1 MAPSAS
7 AQSSSLSSQLD
18 LWSDRL
24 RPVISSFAAS
34 NLFVAR
40 PLPEERAFLRDLVLT
55 AVGGVEATYTGP
67 ELSSEEHAL
76 YLAVLHMGRDLPLPQ
91 HPVVEFVAVDLLR
104 ALGWNESAR
113 EYQRLHEGL
122 LRLSAAVLSLR
133 DPRRG
138 AGYAGALIQ
147 SFEWQD
153 VRGQNLSHWRV
164 SFNPRLATLFVPELV
179 SYLDWEVYRQIDGRE
194 RLLTWLHMFVS
205 AHDGGIP
212 ILVSKVHELCGSKQK
227 SLAGFRRSLERALAQ
242 LQMHGVLARYE
253 ITRRGLLTYSRIQP
267 AGALPGMGRRAMSP

>member
-1 MAPSAS
+1 MPQSAS
-7 AQSSSLSSQLD
+7 AATSLSSQLD

-40 PLPEERAFLRDLVLT
+40 PLSDEREFLRDVVLT

-91 HPVVEFVAVDLLR
+91 HPMVQFVAVDLLR
-104 ALGWNESAR
+104 SLGWNESAR
-113 EYQRLHEGL
+113 DYQRLHDGL

-133 DPRRG
+133 DPKRG

-147 SFEWQD
+147 SFEWQG
-153 VRGQNLSHWRV
+153 VRGEKLSHWRV
-164 SFNPRLATLFVPELV
+164 TFNPRLATLFVPELV
-179 SYLDWEVYRQIDGRE
+179 SYLDWHVYRQIDGRE
-194 RLLTWLHMFVS
+194 RLLSWLHMFVA
-205 AHDGGIP
+205 AHDERCP
-212 ILVSKVHELCGSKQK
+212 ILVSRVRELCGSRQK
-227 SLAGFRRSLERALAQ
+227 SLAGFRRSLDQALAQ

-253 ITRRGLLTYSRIQP
+253 ISPRGLLTYERNKP
-267 AGALPGMGRRAMSP
+267 AAAAAASGGGAM